1 MAYEI
6 PVEMMTRIAGADLSN
21 SQYLAVKV
29 NASGQVVLAGAGE
42 NAIGI
47 LQNKPAN
54 GQAAQIMVLGESK
67 AVYGAS
73 VTAGQNLA
81 ADASGKLVPAS
92 GEAAVLAV
100 ALESGGANEIHTVLL
115 VTRVTAGARTS
126 SILSIPVKL
135 AKITQAGD
143 VVTNYIPGFAGA
155 IKKVSFVVTDPVT
168 TASKAATLNL
178 EIGTTDVTGGVLSLT
193 SANCGTLGA
202 VINGTAITGNNV
214 FSATDSISVE
224 ASNVTAFAEGE
235 GVLLIVLD

>member
-1 MAYEI
+1 MAYEV
-6 PVEMMTRIAGADLSN
+6 PLEVLTLAAGADLSAN
-21 SQYLAVKV
+21 QYYAVKV
-29 NASGQVVLAGAGE
+29 NASGQIVLAGAGE

-47 LQNKPAN
+47 LQDKPTS
-54 GQAAQIMVLGESK
+54 GQVGTVMALGISK
-67 AVYGAS
+67 AIYGAS

-92 GEAAVLAV
+92 GEAAVIGV
-100 ALESGGANEIHTVLL
+100 ALESGSANEIHSVLL

-135 AKITQAGD
+135 AKVSAAD
-143 VVTNYIPGFAGA
+143 VVTSYVPGFAGS

-193 SANCGTLGA
+193 SANCTPLGA
-202 VINGTAITGNNV
+202 VINGTAVTGNNV

-224 ASNVTAFAEGE
+224 ASSVTAFAEGE
-235 GVLLIVLD
+235 GVLLIVLG

>member
-6 PVEMMTRIAGADLSN
+6 PVEMMTRTAGADLSAK
-21 SQYLAVKV
+21 QYYAVKV
-29 NASGQVVLAGAGE
+29 NSSGQVVLAGAGE
-42 NAIGI
+42 NAIGV
-47 LQNKPAN
+47 LQNKPAS

-81 ADASGKLVPAS
+81 ADASGKLVPAA

-100 ALESGGANEIHTVLL
+100 ALESGSADEIHTVLL

-126 SILSIPVKL
+126 SVLSIPVKL
-135 AKITQAGD
+135 AKVAAGD
-143 VVTNYIPGFAGA
+143 VVTNYVPGFAGA

-178 EIGTTDVTGGVLSLT
+178 EIGTTDVSGGVLSLT

-202 VINGTAITGNNV
+202 VVNGTAITGNNV
-214 FSATDSISVE
+214 FTASDSISVE
-224 ASNVTAFAEGE
+224 ASSVTAFVEGE
-235 GVLLIVLD
+235 GVLLIVLG